1 VQEAFPIIA
10 GLLLGW
16 FLEPAKPRSQRIIG
30 ASLSVLLGVAATVMS
45 GEFRI
50 GWEFLLIDIP
60 LVAFCAL
67 LGLTAARLV
76 RRRREAAQ
84 ES

>member
-1 VQEAFPIIA
+1 MQEAFPIIA

-16 FLEPAKPRSQRIIG
+16 FLEPAKPRAQRIIG
-30 ASLSVLLGVAATVMS
+30 VSVTILLGVAATLLS

-60 LVAFCAL
+60 LVGVCAL
-67 LGLTAARLV
+67 AGLTAARLV
-76 RRRREAAQ
+76 RRRKLAPER
-84 ES
+84 